1 MLLEWLGLGFI
12 AVYIVQKVGVVGRHI
27 YTGAK
32 MAWDDQECG
41 VVDQAA
47 KEMAEGIGEFFAALV
62 QGIFAYATQR
72 GLAAAIGKVTKSRL
86 GVRFA
91 EWMEKKM
98 SLGGVLKGVSKPP
111 GTYTFQADLQG
122 RPIEAEGWLLRTEAP
137 IDSRVH
143 AEVTQGLDGY
153 HAGHLIPRQFN
164 GPSSKQNLVPTPG
177 VTNVSYIKAVEN
189 LVNRHLAEGPVYLKV
204 SVRYTGPGK
213 VPSTVQHKLYRLG
226 ESGMEQIP
234 GGDITTNLGMK
245 PSVPLGGVID
255 PKTGKPIPPKDFLS
269 PDSKKGVANDL
280 PQ

>member
-1 MLLEWLGLGFI
+1 
-12 AVYIVQKVGVVGRHI
+12 V
-27 YTGAK
+27 
-32 MAWDDQECG
+32 
-41 VVDQAA
+41 
-47 KEMAEGIGEFFAALV
+47 FFAALV

-72 GLAAAIGKVTKSRL
+72 GLSAAIAKVTKSRL
-86 GVRFA
+86 GPRFA

-111 GTYTFQADLQG
+111 GTYSYVTDVQG
-122 RPIEAEGWLLRTEAP
+122 RPLEAEGWLLRAEAP
-137 IDSRVH
+137 LDGRVH
-143 AEVTQGLDGY
+143 TEITKGLDGY

-189 LVNRHLAEGPVYLKV
+189 LVNRYLADGPVYLKV
-204 SVRYTGPGK
+204 TVRYSGPGK

-226 ESGMEQIP
+226 DGGMEQIP

-245 PSVPLGGVID
+245 PSGPMGAMID
-255 PKTGKPIPPKDFLS
+255 PRTGKPIQPKDFLS
-269 PDSKKGVANDL
+269 PDPTKGVANDL